1 MHARPESRCTHRNF
15 GQDIQLNGDL
25 KVASSLT
32 KNNHE
37 DLDLTD
43 CISTSSDI
51 SDIFDLTSSMNIDS
65 PLGMKGTKSLQ

>member
-1 MHARPESRCTHRNF
+1 MHSRPESRCTQRNF

-25 KVASSLT
+25 KVVSPLT

-37 DLDLTD
+37 DLDIID
-43 CISTSSDI
+43 YISTSSDV

-65 PLGMKGTKSLQ
+65 PLGMKGIKSLQ

>member
-1 MHARPESRCTHRNF
+1 MHSRPESHCTHRNF

-25 KVASSLT
+25 KMVSSLT

-37 DLDLTD
+37 DLDLID
-43 CISTSSDI
+43 CISTSSDV